1 MTETGTPKRGAHAA
15 AEASSRQARAAE
27 ALRANLRRRK
37 AQARAREDLGSVPAD
52 APQDPPIVAAPLSD
66 PPPRG

>member
-1 MTETGTPKRGAHAA
+1 MTEIGTPKRGAHAA

-37 AQARAREDLGSVPAD
+37 AQARAREVLDSAPAD
-52 APQDPPIVAAPLSD
+52 ATPDPPVAAPMSD
-66 PPPRG
+66 TPLRG